1 MAHREARLRPQF
13 ASQYPYLTPE
23 RWESAAV
30 LTDRIVAHVL
40 GRPLG
45 RFIAVDRALDP
56 EHFEFRGGEAAAGPE
71 QRLRRQDPAE

>member
-1 MAHREARLRPQF
+1 MTHREARLRPEF
-13 ASQYPYLTPE
+13 AHHYPYLTPE

-45 RFIAVDRALDP
+45 RFIAAERALDP
-56 EHFEFRGGEAAAGPE
+56 EHFEFRGGEAGAGTE
-71 QRLRRQDPAE
+71 HRLRRQDPTD